1 MTTTHDALLVMVE
14 TMNRVA
20 PYAERAQQPPKELLN
35 EIATRS
41 YRPRILDRKPWP
53 RTVLHL
59 LEECSFNDASA
70 RPAFSAIVSRLEVIV
85 AALAQTP
92 K

>member
-1 MTTTHDALLVMVE
+1 MVE

-20 PYAERAQQPPKELLN
+20 PYAEQAHKPPKELLN

-70 RPAFSAIVSRLEVIV
+70 RPAFSAIVPRLEAIV